1 MKVHVNYKAYLS
13 LLFFVLC
20 LPKYCNKDIHVG
32 FICPFWRLLF
42 TFVWSLRFKQPVW
55 RRHRL
60 RLPFYKNFKRFSHSH
75 TQTHTCESFV
85 QETKLVTARLFT
97 TETWRSV
104 TFLRRWTTSAVKFA
118 ETFSGILWWFLAD
131 TTFAC
136 AASRTNGIVTSWGT
150 VSAGAPNVN
159 MSFHP
164 DLSWSRTQL

>member
-55 RRHRL
+55 RRHGL
-60 RLPFYKNFKRFSHSH
+60 RLPFHKNFKSFKSLP
-75 TQTHTCESFV
+75 QTNTHLWVICAGN
-85 QETKLVTARLFT
+85 ETKLVTARLFS
-97 TETWRSV
+97 TETWRTV
-104 TFLRRWTTSAVKFA
+104 TFLRRWTTSAVKFV
-118 ETFSGILWWFLAD
+118 ESFSGILWWFLAD

-136 AASRTNGIVTSWGT
+136 TASRTNGIVTS
-150 VSAGAPNVN
+150 
-159 MSFHP
+159 
-164 DLSWSRTQL
+164 